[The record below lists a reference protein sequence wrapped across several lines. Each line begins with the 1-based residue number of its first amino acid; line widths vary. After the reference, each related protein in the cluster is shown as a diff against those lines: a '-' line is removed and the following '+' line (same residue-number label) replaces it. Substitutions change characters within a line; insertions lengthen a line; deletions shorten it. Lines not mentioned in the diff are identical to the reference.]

1 MTVVH
6 NVPVLTGGVA
16 FDNGFNF
23 YENQFVGKIV
33 SWQIAKLKSMTNLNY
48 KIKESALSSCCYVTF
63 T

>member
-48 KIKESALSSCCYVTF
+48 KIKESALSSS
-63 T
+63 